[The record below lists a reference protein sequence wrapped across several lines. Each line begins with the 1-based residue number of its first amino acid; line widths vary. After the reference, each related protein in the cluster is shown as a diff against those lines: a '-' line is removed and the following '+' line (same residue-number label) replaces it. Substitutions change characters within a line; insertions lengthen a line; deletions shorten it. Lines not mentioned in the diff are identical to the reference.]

1 MRNGAVDAMEQ
12 NTGGSGTPLEETCWV
27 MVEDTDMPELQPVE
41 TVISTSE
48 LGDPPQLQ
56 LM

>member
-1 MRNGAVDAMEQ
+1 MRNGAVDAKEQ
-12 NTGGSGTPLEETCWV
+12 NTGGSGAPFEETCWV

-48 LGDPPQLQ
+48 LGDPPQLE